1 MTPGRKLRTVVV
13 GAGPAGVRVVEQL
26 VQAGLRPVWI
36 EESPD
41 GGGRI
46 YQKPP
51 PGFARTPEDLYGDD
65 APRARA
71 LHATLDALKPQTD
84 WRPDTLVWNI
94 RPQER
99 RLHLLRRGRDQQVAD
114 YDALFLCTGAMDRVL
129 PFPGWTTPGVT
140 TLGGAQIALKAQ
152 GVAIGRRVV
161 LLGTGP
167 LLLLAATQYVKAGA
181 QIVAVL
187 DTAPFAGVVRAVPR
201 LLWNVP
207 AMLRGMRWLRALKA
221 AGVPVHHGITPLAVE
236 GGAAVAAIRWRDT
249 RGEEHRAECDAVGMG
264 WGLKPE
270 TQLADLAGVPF
281 RFDALQRLWLPE
293 KDLSGRTPVPGVY
306 LAGDGASIG
315 GALVAELAGTR
326 AGLAML
332 DDAALLRDPLPGA
345 LLEGR
350 LRREARF
357 RGGLE
362 RAFPYPAALAAGM
375 PDQTLLCRCEAITAG
390 ELRATAR
397 DDYASG
403 PASEI
408 NRAKSFVRMGM
419 GRCQGRVCGPPAAEV
434 LADALGC
441 GVGEVGR
448 LRGQMPVKPIPMMPM
463 TEATP

>member
-1 MTPGRKLRTVVV
+1 MTPGRPLRTVVV
-13 GAGPAGVRVVEQL
+13 GAGPAGVRAVEQL
-26 VQAGLRPVWI
+26 VQAGLRPVWV
-36 EESPD
+36 EEAPD

-51 PGFARTPEDLYGDD
+51 PGFARTAEALYGDD

-71 LHATLDALKPQTD
+71 LHATLDAMKAKTD
-84 WRPDTLVWNI
+84 WRPNTLVWNI

-99 RLHLLRRGRDQQVAD
+99 RIHLLVAGRQQDVAD
-114 YDALFLCTGAMDRVL
+114 YDALFLCTGAMDRVV
-129 PFPGWTTPGVT
+129 PIPGWTTPGVT

-167 LLLLAATQYVKAGA
+167 LLLLVATQYVKAGA
-181 QIVAVL
+181 QVVAVL
-187 DTAPFAGVVRAVPR
+187 DTSPFAGVVRAAPG
-201 LLWNVP
+201 LLWNVA
-207 AMLRGMRWLRALKA
+207 AMQRGLRWLRGLKG
-221 AGVPVHHGITPLAVE
+221 AGVPVHHGVTPLAIE
-236 GGAAVAAIRWRDT
+236 GGGAVSAIRWRSA

-293 KDLSGRTPVPGVY
+293 KEISGRTPNPSVY

-315 GALVAELAGTR
+315 GAVVAELAGAR
-326 AGLAML
+326 AALAML
-332 DDAALLRDPLPGA
+332 EDAALLRDPLPGTT
-345 LLEGR
+345 LEAR

-357 RGGLE
+357 RAGLE

-375 PDQTLLCRCEAITAG
+375 ADETILCRCEAITAG
-390 ELRATAR
+390 EVRATAR
-397 DDYASG
+397 EDFASG
-403 PASEI
+403 RAPEI
-408 NRAKSFVRMGM
+408 NRAKSFVRVGM

-441 GVGEVGR
+441 RVDEVGR
-448 LRGQMPVKPIPMMPM
+448 LRGQMPVKPIPVMPM
-463 TEATP
+463 AEATP